1 MANLQI
7 KNIAF
12 CTDFSEQASEA
23 FLTAKDLAVRYNS
36 NLHIVHV
43 LTTPFFPASEVYFP
57 IEQDV
62 SLVEKASDIA
72 QASIEENYLTQLDE
86 NQGHVV
92 HLLSGYPATE
102 IVELA
107 KKEKIDM
114 IVMGSHGMTGMAHVF
129 FGSTADRVVRRAPCS
144 VLTVRFRR

>member
-1 MANLQI
+1 MEDLQI
-7 KNIAF
+7 KEIAF
-12 CTDFSEQASEA
+12 CTDFSGHASEA
-23 FLTAKDLAVRYNS
+23 FLTAKDLAARYSS

-43 LTTPFFPASEVYFP
+43 LPTPFFPASEVYFP
-57 IEQDV
+57 IEQDITFV
-62 SLVEKASDIA
+62 AKATEIA

-86 NQGHVV
+86 SQRRFV
-92 HLLSGYPATE
+92 HLLSGYPAME

-107 KKEKIDM
+107 EKEKIDM

-144 VLTVRFRR
+144 VLTVRFRK